1 MTEQE
6 IIKRARAVFAKQEKL
21 KAEMQRIDAE
31 IRDLTN
37 DYRRVT
43 RTWLT
48 RPEQLK
54 LAVEA
59 RQGRLAA

>member
-6 IIKRARAVFAKQEKL
+6 IIKRARAAFAKQEKL
-21 KAEMQRIDAE
+21 KVEMLKLEAE
-31 IRDLTN
+31 IRLLTN
-37 DYRRVT
+37 EYRTQT
-43 RTWLT
+43 RTWIT